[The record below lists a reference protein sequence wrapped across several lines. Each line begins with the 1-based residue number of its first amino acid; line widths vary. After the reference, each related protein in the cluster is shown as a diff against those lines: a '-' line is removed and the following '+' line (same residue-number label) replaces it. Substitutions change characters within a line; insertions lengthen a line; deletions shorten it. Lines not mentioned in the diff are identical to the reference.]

1 VIAITRFSV
10 SIQYV
15 LRRSVA
21 ACAVVCVCAAPRQ
34 AGAQSGSTPPASAT
48 PANPFAPAATTK
60 RVSVSKAVFG
70 DAGMIVNARDDGYI
84 EVAAAG
90 PNKTIFLQLRALAA
104 RAWIDS
110 TQRMI
115 KARARKADP
124 PRSYRSEVTEYGSTT
139 TMAMTRAVDSGQSQ
153 FALVFSENP
162 QSSFTVPI
170 EPEEADVFV
179 AIIRKAEVQSSK
191 MLEKTD
197 TTAARAADSA
207 RADSAAAAKKKKK
220 SAAKRPAS
228 PPAKVPTDSTAKP
241 KPAVPNPA

>member
-10 SIQYV
+10 FIQYV
-15 LRRSVA
+15 LRRSMA
-21 ACAVVCVCAAPRQ
+21 AFAVVWVCAAPRQ
-34 AGAQSGSTPPASAT
+34 AGAQRDSTPPASA
-48 PANPFAPAATTK
+48 ANPFAPAPTTK

-110 TQRMI
+110 TQRMM
-115 KARARKADP
+115 KARARKSDP

-139 TMAMTRAVDSGQSQ
+139 TMVMTRSVESGQSQ

-162 QSSFTVPI
+162 QSSFTAPI
-170 EPEEADVFV
+170 EPEEAEVFV
-179 AIIRKAEVQSSK
+179 AIIRKAEVQASK
-191 MLEKTD
+191 LLEKTD
-197 TTAARAADSA
+197 TAAARAADSA

-220 SAAKRPAS
+220 PAAKRPAP
-228 PPAKVPTDSTAKP
+228 PPAKAPADSTAKP
-241 KPAVPNPA
+241 KPATPNPA

>member
-1 VIAITRFSV
+1 M
-10 SIQYV
+10 
-15 LRRSVA
+15 A
-21 ACAVVCVCAAPRQ
+21 AFAVMWLTAAPRQ
-34 AGAQSGSTPPASAT
+34 ASAQSGSTPPASA
-48 PANPFAPAATTK
+48 ANPFAPPVTTK
-60 RVSVSKAVFG
+60 RVPVSKAVFG

-110 TQRMI
+110 TQRMM
-115 KARARKADP
+115 KARARKSDP

-139 TMAMTRAVDSGQSQ
+139 TMAMTRSVNAGQSQ

-162 QSSFTVPI
+162 QASFTVPI

-179 AIIRKAEVQSSK
+179 AVIRKAEVQASK
-191 MLEKTD
+191 LLEKTD

-207 RADSAAAAKKKKK
+207 RADSVAAAKKKKK
-220 SAAKRPAS
+220 PAAKRPAS
-228 PPAKVPTDSTAKP
+228 PPAKAATDSTARP
-241 KPAVPNPA
+241 KPATPNPA